1 MKDLVKINEAGWV
14 WPLIDQNCWN
24 GLQNQINLYENI
36 KPFLK
41 GNKIMVQAGGNC
53 GFLLSKFVPH
63 FEHVYTFEPDP
74 VNFYCLNQNVTEEHV
89 IKFQCCL
96 GKDNELVKVQQLIRP
111 DRPHD
116 IGGIHVNGTGFTPTL
131 TIDQLNLPDCNLI
144 QLDIE
149 GYEYNALV
157 GATKTIEKYRPVLC
171 IEWCKKWADRYNVE
185 QKSIEQFL
193 NNFSYAPVAT
203 LGVDTIYK
211 STIK

>member
-1 MKDLVKINEAGWV
+1 MKNLVKTNEEGWV

-24 GLQNQINLYENI
+24 GLQSQTNLYEDI
-36 KPFLK
+36 KTFLK

-53 GFLLSKFVPH
+53 GFILSKFVPH

-96 GKDNELVKVQQLIRP
+96 GNKNELVKVQQLIRP

-116 IGGIHVNGTGFTPTL
+116 IGGVHINGVGYTPTM

-149 GYEYNALV
+149 GYEYNAIL
-157 GATKTIEKYRPVLC
+157 GAEQTIKKYKPILC
-171 IEWCKKWADRYNVE
+171 IEWCEKWANRYNITE
-185 QKSIEQFL
+185 DNLQKLLKQWNYINVKNS
-193 NNFSYAPVAT
+193 
-203 LGVDTIYK
+203 GVDRIY
-211 STIK
+211 T